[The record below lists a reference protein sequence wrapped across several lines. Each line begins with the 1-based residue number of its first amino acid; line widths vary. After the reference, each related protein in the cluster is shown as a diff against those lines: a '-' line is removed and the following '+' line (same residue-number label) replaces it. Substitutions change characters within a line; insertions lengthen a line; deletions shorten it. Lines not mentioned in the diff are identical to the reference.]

1 MLRRHTTA
9 GLRGLKISS
18 GSFRDIFAQFFV
30 DNIEKRSKKKM
41 AGPIMD
47 AAVLT
52 YDGISFVPSESYLDF
67 SAPAWV
73 LGKHFIIEDGT
84 YM

>member
-1 MLRRHTTA
+1 M
-9 GLRGLKISS
+9 
-18 GSFRDIFAQFFV
+18 GSKSAVAFVTSFAQFFV
-30 DNIEKRSKKKM
+30 DNIEKRRKKKM

-84 YM
+84 YV